1 VSRALWVKICG
12 LTTESAVAAAVAA
25 GVDAIGFVF
34 APSKR
39 QVSAKQAEQLT
50 RGVSQT
56 IARVAVMQ
64 HPTQALLD
72 EVWEVFRP
80 DVLQTDAE
88 DLTTLRVPAGL
99 SIMPVLRSGRSAP
112 VVLPPRLLFEG
123 PQSGTGTT
131 SDWNAAAE
139 LARRTQVVL
148 AGGLNPAN
156 VVAAIEAVRPFGVD
170 VSSGVEAAPGVKDP
184 AKIHAFVRNARNAGG
199 ASS

>member
-1 VSRALWVKICG
+1 VSRALWVKVCG

-39 QVSAKQAEQLT
+39 QVNAQQAAQLAH
-50 RGVSQT
+50 GVSPA

-64 HPTQALLD
+64 HPAQALLD

-80 DVLQTDAE
+80 DVLQTDVE
-88 DLTTLRVPAGL
+88 DLAKLRVPSGL
-99 SIMPVLRSGRSAP
+99 SVMPVLRSGRSTPA
-112 VVLPPRLLFEG
+112 VLPARLLFEG

-139 LARRTQVVL
+139 LAGRTQVVL

-156 VVAAIEAVRPFGVD
+156 VAAAIEAVRPFGVD

-184 AKIHAFVRNARNAGG
+184 AKIHAFVRNARSAGD